1 MIVAG
6 IGCRRGASAEAVLA
20 ALDAALVAAGLSREA
35 VSSLATGAL
44 KAEEPGLRAA
54 AEQLGLPLVVVEEA
68 ALAAVE
74 QHLLTWSDAS
84 RRATGSGSLSEAAAL
99 AAAGP
104 ASRLVAPRFI
114 HEGVTVAF
122 ARIHGDI
129 P

>member
-20 ALDAALVAAGLSREA
+20 ALDAALCAAGLSREA
-35 VSSLATGAL
+35 VSSLATGAP

-54 AEQLGLPLVVVEEA
+54 AERLGLPLVVVKEA
-68 ALAAVE
+68 ALTAVE
-74 QHLLTWSDAS
+74 QHLLTSSAAS

-104 ASRLVAPRFI
+104 ASRLAAPRFI
-114 HEGVTVAF
+114 REGVTIAF
-122 ARIHGDI
+122 ARIHGDT